1 MVKFNIIVCTN
12 KQGIIGCNNDLYLK
26 CKEDMK
32 HFQEITIG
40 SYNSEDKDSK
50 KNVVI
55 MGYNTWKSI
64 PQKYKPLKDRINIV
78 ISNRET
84 DEYFG
89 DAIVHKDLRSA
100 LMMFNRLECNEI
112 FVIGGEKIYNDC
124 FGQFK
129 RSINH
134 IYQTYVEEVCGEYLD
149 HKYFNLDKCDYIKTS
164 SEKLRDINIE
174 VYRKEGF
181 IKKTVDIN
189 FIRYTNKAHID
200 EYNYLKGLREVFRD
214 GTKIE
219 GRNGS
224 VLSHFGQRMVYD
236 LDRFP
241 LLTTKKMGYKTI
253 LKELLWFLRGSTSNE
268 ELVKENVHIWTQ
280 NSTKEFLES
289 RGLDYLEGDLGP
301 VYGFQWRHF
310 GADYGDSKT
319 DYKGLGKDQI
329 EYILNLIKN
338 EPTSRR
344 IILSAWNPADL
355 DKMALPPCH
364 VLSQYYVNEKEGTL
378 SCQLYQRSGDMF
390 LGVPFNIAS
399 YAFLTYIFAH
409 LTGYK
414 PGKLIHI
421 IGDAH
426 IYEEHID
433 VVNKQLQREP
443 KLFPKLTISKELID
457 IDDIKLEHFTL
468 DEYESYEALKAPMI
482 A

>member
-1 MVKFNIIVCTN
+1 MVKFNIIVSTN

-32 HFQEITIG
+32 HFQDITIG
-40 SYNSEDKDSK
+40 SYNPEDKDSK

-64 PQKYKPLKDRINIV
+64 PQKFKPLKDRINIV
-78 ISNRET
+78 ISTRET

-100 LMMFNRLECNEI
+100 LMMFNRLERNEI
-112 FVIGGEKIYNDC
+112 FVIGGEQIYNDC
-124 FGQFK
+124 FSQFK
-129 RSINH
+129 GSVNNV
-134 IYQTYVEEVCGEYLD
+134 YLTYVEEVCGEYCD
-149 HKYFNLDKCDYIKTS
+149 HKYFDLEKSDYIKTS

-174 VYRKEGF
+174 VYRKDGF

-189 FIRYTNKAHID
+189 FIRYTNKNHID
-200 EYNYLKGLREVFRD
+200 EYNYLNGLKEVFKE
-214 GTKIE
+214 GTKID

-224 VLSHFGQRMVYD
+224 VLSMFGQRMIYD

-253 LKELLWFLRGSTSNE
+253 LKELLWFLKGSTDNR
-268 ELVKENVHIWTQ
+268 ELIKENVNIWTQ
-280 NSTKEFLES
+280 NSSKEFLES
-289 RGLDYLEGDLGP
+289 RGLTYEEGDLGP

-310 GADYGDSKT
+310 GADYDNFDK
-319 DYKGLGKDQI
+319 DYNGLGRDQI
-329 EYILNLIKN
+329 EYVLNLIKN
-338 EPTSRR
+338 EPRSRR

-426 IYEEHID
+426 IYEEHIE
-433 VVNKQLQREP
+433 VVNTQLQREP
-443 KLFPKLTISKELID
+443 KLFPKLTISDDLVD

-468 DEYESYEALKAPMI
+468 EEYESYEALKAPMI